1 MHLLEFSLLLSSLVC
16 SSFGQVSLQYGMNQ
30 AGEVKTLAHLLRAFT
45 VPHVLLGLSLYV
57 LGTLFWLTVLS
68 RVRELSMVYPMISLS
83 YVFVVF
89 LSWVVFHDPITML
102 KVAGIALICIG
113 VACVGLS

>member
-1 MHLLEFSLLLSSLVC
+1 MRLLEFSLLLTSLIC
-16 SSFGQVSLQYGMNQ
+16 SSFGQVALQHGMNKVG
-30 AGEVKTLAHLLRAFT
+30 AVASLARLLHALT
-45 VPHVLLGLSLYV
+45 TPHVILGLALYA
-57 LGTLFWLTVLS
+57 LGAMFWLTVLS

-89 LSWVVFHDPITML
+89 LSWLIFHDPITML
-102 KVAGIALICIG
+102 KVWGIALIVVG